1 MIRHRDKT
9 GEIVESTLKQDKRT
23 GLHYRLDTSDKN
35 MIRDSFKNYELLNVT
50 SEDTVLDLGANIGA
64 FMIYALQR
72 GAAVYAVEAE
82 RMNYEMMEYNL
93 YNCWGGFDSK
103 IRMLQ
108 AAVVPS
114 DYEGDTVTFTMN
126 KSKSSACS
134 GRIKRGN
141 TSWIETEVDA
151 IRFDK
156 LIEIYQ
162 PNVLKMDI
170 ETGEYGIIDRP
181 MPECIRRMGIELHGT
196 NKLDYARMMATIEFL
211 EKDWSAQPG
220 GQR

>member
-1 MIRHRDKT
+1 MIN
-9 GEIVESTLKQDKRT
+9 
-23 GLHYRLDTSDKN
+23 RL
-35 MIRDSFKNYELLNVT
+35 
-50 SEDTVLDLGANIGA
+50 
-64 FMIYALQR
+64 R
-72 GAAVYAVEAE
+72 GATSAPISMSNV
-82 RMNYEMMEYNL
+82 RS
-93 YNCWGGFDSK
+93 GT
-103 IRMLQ
+103 
-108 AAVVPS
+108 AAASNASGSPHAAC
-114 DYEGDTVTFTMN
+114 TA
-126 KSKSSACS
+126 SKSSACS

-211 EKDWSAQPG
+211 EKDWDVVMKEGISIFG
-220 GQR
+220 NECLYNMVLTR